1 MNRRNFLA
9 GCAFG
14 APLIAIATGVQAHTN
29 VARATGMKHTS
40 KEWPLDIVELEVFK
54 PGAFFS
60 TETYMIPSWGVK
72 K

>member
-14 APLIAIATGVQAHTN
+14 APLIAIATGVQAHAT
-29 VARATGMKHTS
+29 VARATGMKYTS

-54 PGAFFS
+54 PGAVLFK
-60 TETYMIPSWGVK
+60 ETHMIPSWGVK